1 MLSLQLPP
9 RPLFDVIFRFN
20 VWFFRGCFSQ
30 ITPKISA
37 TEAAALEAG
46 TIGFDRDLFNGTA
59 SLDGLKKKYPLVSLN
74 EREQKFIDNEVSFF
88 FPAIV
93 PPSQKLFSRA
103 CRRLF
108 WLSLAFVVGAARAA
122 FVFFCVDFGGFAPRC
137 YLIHGWA
144 SFFCTANAKNA
155 DDGKLELPWLV
166 AVAMHAQF

>member
-88 FPAIV
+88 FPRSSR
-93 PPSQKLFSRA
+93 PPKSCSRE
-103 CRRLF
+103 L
-108 WLSLAFVVGAARAA
+108 VD
-122 FVFFCVDFGGFAPRC
+122 VFFGCR
-137 YLIHGWA
+137 LR
-144 SFFCTANAKNA
+144 
-155 DDGKLELPWLV
+155 L
-166 AVAMHAQF
+166 